1 MTDAVN
7 KPSVLFV
14 CVKNAGKSQMA
25 AGLMSKIAG
34 DAVQVYSAGT
44 KPGTAVN
51 TLSAEVLSEVG
62 VDITDQTPKPMDPR
76 IVQDVD
82 VVVTLGR
89 EAHIEPVPGT
99 QFENWDTDEPSE
111 RGIDGIE
118 RMRLV
123 RDDIVARVSDLRRRR
138 DLARQRWPFGQ
149 HKMAVCLVAWT
160 AVPESLRRFR
170 WWSRPMISCRDEV
183 SALTTTV
190 AAQSVPRDANALW
203 PGSDEDLRW
212 RPGASL
218 ACHFARSITNKLSKV
233 DPQVESRSSSG

>member
-123 RDDIVARVSDLRRRR
+123 REDIVARVSDLAARLRDRRSRR
-138 DLARQRWPFGQ
+138 PSPTQ
-149 HKMAVCLVAWT
+149 
-160 AVPESLRRFR
+160 
-170 WWSRPMISCRDEV
+170 
-183 SALTTTV
+183 
-190 AAQSVPRDANALW
+190 
-203 PGSDEDLRW
+203 
-212 RPGASL
+212 
-218 ACHFARSITNKLSKV
+218 
-233 DPQVESRSSSG
+233 

>member
-25 AGLMSKIAG
+25 AGLMSKTAG

-123 RDDIVARVSDLRRRR
+123 RDDIVARVSDLAARLRDRRSRR
-138 DLARQRWPFGQ
+138 PSPTQ
-149 HKMAVCLVAWT
+149 
-160 AVPESLRRFR
+160 
-170 WWSRPMISCRDEV
+170 
-183 SALTTTV
+183 
-190 AAQSVPRDANALW
+190 
-203 PGSDEDLRW
+203 
-212 RPGASL
+212 
-218 ACHFARSITNKLSKV
+218 
-233 DPQVESRSSSG
+233 

>member
-123 RDDIVARVSDLRRRR
+123 RDDIVARVGDLSARLRDRRSRR
-138 DLARQRWPFGQ
+138 PSPTQ
-149 HKMAVCLVAWT
+149 
-160 AVPESLRRFR
+160 
-170 WWSRPMISCRDEV
+170 
-183 SALTTTV
+183 
-190 AAQSVPRDANALW
+190 
-203 PGSDEDLRW
+203 
-212 RPGASL
+212 
-218 ACHFARSITNKLSKV
+218 
-233 DPQVESRSSSG
+233 